1 VFSLNP
7 TGGGVFVA
15 SVVARA
21 FLLAACIAMPVSTW
35 AQEAQWIWSP
45 EHPRGQAPE
54 GDCYFR
60 RAIQLDAVEEAT
72 ITITADDAYD
82 LFINGRQIGSGRSI
96 RQMEQYDVSRLMQRG
111 TNVIAVRVANLSQG
125 PAALAAR
132 VFIKQRNKEWLSY
145 STDQSWRTHLDRVE
159 NWTTARINDSRWK
172 PAQVFGLLGETAPWD
187 RREDVTASQL
197 SENQRFRINQEFV
210 VNEILGSDSVGSL
223 INMAFNEF
231 GHIIASQEGGPLLLI
246 YDSDKDGVPDKTREY
261 CDLVQNI
268 QGILPLNGDVFVT
281 GDGPDGSGV
290 YRLTDEDHN
299 GKIDNAEKIVGF
311 KGSAGEH
318 GAHGLAFGIDG
329 NIYCVAGNHV
339 QYDGE
344 FAASSPLKHYY
355 EGDLVQPRMEDPGGH
370 AHGIKAPGGTVIR
383 FSTEGDRVELVA
395 GGLRNAFDL
404 VQHPN
409 GRMFTHDSD
418 MESDEGAVWYRPT
431 SLYEIAEAGEY
442 GWRSGWAKWPSYYF
456 DRLPPT
462 LETGRGSPTGGCV
475 YSHFTFPKRYH
486 DCLFLADWSQGQI
499 LSVKLD
505 DKGNANSE
513 VFIQGQPLNVTD
525 VTVGPDGCL
534 YFCTGGRGTKG
545 GIYQVRW
552 LGKVPKSVM
561 DLGSGI
567 ARAIKQPQMDS
578 AWGRQAVAALK
589 RELGASWST
598 QITQIARGNETPP
611 QQRVRA
617 LELMQLFGPMPST
630 LLLTEL
636 TEANSELVRAKAA
649 YLLGLQEI
657 NPIAGEKLTR
667 LLGDSEPK
675 VQLAAGEALLRAGY
689 EAAPNDLTPL
699 LASSD
704 RKIAWTAR
712 KLLERNPAEGL
723 IDLLQHENQRVR
735 LQAGL
740 ALMVVAPTPENSR
753 KVLTGI
759 SKMLSGFVS
768 DRNLADLLRLTQVA
782 LHRGGLKAADLPD
795 LTKALVSEFPVGQ
808 PALNRELFRILTYL
822 NAEEVLPAAIASL
835 QQDLPFEDRMHIA
848 LHLSLFKHQWAAAER
863 YQIVKFFEETQKVD
877 SGSSVPLYVMNLT
890 KRLCKDL
897 TLEEARIF
905 VSEGA
910 QWPNAALVSLYRFPE
925 KLSEADLAT
934 LKKLDQEIDRKG
946 YEAEQFKRLRTG
958 IVAMLSQHGDAQSQA
973 YLREI
978 WIRSPERRQA
988 VAMGLAQYPTDEN
1001 WDYLVRSLPVL
1012 ESYAVGEVMTALQ
1025 KILAATD
1032 DSQALREVILQGL
1045 RMEKEGQSPQ
1055 PALDLLAY
1063 WIGSDFS
1070 QPAHGASDS
1079 QPGDSQPGD
1088 SIPGDSIPGD
1098 SIPGDSI
1105 PGDSKMQGWQAWFAE
1120 NYPDQPPAQLP
1131 QLEQSSNWSINTL
1144 TEYFLSSDGRKGSSE
1159 AGKVAYEKAKC
1170 ADCHR
1175 YGTEGQSIGPDLTTV
1190 ASRFTRKE
1198 VLESILFPS
1207 HIISDQYRSQ
1217 QVLTTDGKV
1226 VVGLVTKNS
1235 AGEVVVK
1242 DSQLQEHTIA
1252 EENIESMEVSKIS
1265 MMPTGL
1271 IDTLSAAEIRDL
1283 MTYLGYVPEQQPQQQ
1298 SPQTADLQE
1307 AVTR

>member
-1 VFSLNP
+1 MFSSKQIAVPGLVYSLSVINP
-7 TGGGVFVA
+7 A
-15 SVVARA
+15 NLRNWALA
-21 FLLAACIAMPVSTW
+21 ALLAWLMGADYPAWS
-35 AQEAQWIWSP
+35 QEAQWIWSP
-45 EHPRGQAPE
+45 EHPRGQAPA
-54 GDCYFR
+54 GDCFFR
-60 RAIQLDAVEEAT
+60 RTMQLDAVEEAT
-72 ITITADDAYD
+72 ITITADDAYE
-82 LFINGRQIGSGRSI
+82 LYLNGRQIGSGRSI

-111 TNVIAVRVANLSQG
+111 TNVIAVRVSNVSQG

-132 VFIKQRNKEWLSY
+132 VFVKQRNQGWQSY
-145 STDQSWRTHLDRVE
+145 STDQTWRTHLDRVE
-159 NWTTARINDSRWK
+159 NWFTARLNDSRWK
-172 PAQVFGLLGETAPWD
+172 PAQQFGLLGETAPWD
-187 RREDVTASQL
+187 RREDVDASQL
-197 SENQRFRINQEFV
+197 SENQRFRIHPEFV
-210 VNEILGSDSVGSL
+210 VNEVLGSDAVGSL

-246 YDSDKDGVPDKTREY
+246 YDSDKDGVPDKTRDY

-281 GDGPDGSGV
+281 GDGPEGAGV
-290 YRLTDEDHN
+290 YRLTDDDHN
-299 GKIDNAEKIVGF
+299 GKIDQAKKIVGF
-311 KGSAGEH
+311 KGSPGEH
-318 GAHGLAFGIDG
+318 GAHGLAFGVDG
-329 NIYCVAGNHV
+329 NIYCVVGNHV
-339 QYDGE
+339 AYDGE
-344 FAASSPLKHYY
+344 YASTSPLKHYY

-370 AHGIKAPGGTVIR
+370 AHGIKAPGGVVIR
-383 FSTEGDRVELVA
+383 FSTEGDGVELVA

-404 VQHPN
+404 VPHSS
-409 GRMFTHDSD
+409 GRMFVHDSD
-418 MESDEGAVWYRPT
+418 MESDEGSVWYRPT
-431 SLYEIAEAGEY
+431 ALYEIAEAGEY
-442 GWRSGWAKWPSYYF
+442 GWRSGWASWPNYYY
-456 DRLPPT
+456 DRLPAT
-462 LETGRGSPTGGCV
+462 LETGRGSPTGGCS
-475 YSHFTFPKRYH
+475 YSHFAFPKRYH

-505 DKGNANSE
+505 EKGNANSE

-552 LGKVPKSVM
+552 LGKVPESVK
-561 DLGSGI
+561 DLGGGV
-567 ARAIKQPQMDS
+567 ARAIKQPQVDS

-589 RELGASWST
+589 RELGSSWSS
-598 QITQIARGNETPP
+598 QITQIARSSETPP

-617 LELMQLFGPMPST
+617 LELMQLFGPMPSS
-630 LLLTEL
+630 LVLTEL
-636 TEANSELVRAKAA
+636 TEAKNEQVRAKAA
-649 YLLGLQEI
+649 YLLGLQES
-657 NPIAGEKLTR
+657 NPIAQSNLVR
-667 LLGDSEPK
+667 LLSDSDAK

-689 EAAPNDLTPL
+689 EVSNQDLLPL
-699 LASSD
+699 LTSSD
-704 RKIAWTAR
+704 RKLSWTAR
-712 KLLERNPAEGL
+712 RLLERNPADDFVE
-723 IDLLQHENQRVR
+723 LLQHEDQRVR

-740 ALMVVAPTPENSR
+740 ALMVVAPTPENGQA
-753 KVLTGI
+753 VLKCI
-759 SKMLSGFVS
+759 SSMLEGFVS

-782 LHRGGLKAADLPD
+782 LHRTGLKPTDVPE
-795 LTKALVSEFPVGQ
+795 LTRSLASEYPVGQ

-822 NAEEVLPAAIASL
+822 NAEDVIAAAISSL

-848 LHLSLFKHQWAAAER
+848 LHLSLFKHQWTAAER
-863 YQIVKFFEETQKVD
+863 YQIVKFFEETQKMD

-946 YEAEQFKRLRTG
+946 FEAEQFKRLRTG
-958 IVAMLSQHGDAQSQA
+958 IVAMLSQHGDKQSQE

-988 VAMGLAQYPTDEN
+988 VALGLSQFPTDEN

-1012 ESYAVGEVMTALQ
+1012 ESYAVGEVMKALQ

-1032 DSQALREVILQGL
+1032 DSQALREVILHGL

-1055 PALDLLAY
+1055 PALDLLTY

-1070 QPAHGASDS
+1070 QAAQDSDD
-1079 QPGDSQPGD
+1079 GKAVA
-1088 SIPGDSIPGD
+1088 
-1098 SIPGDSI
+1098 
-1105 PGDSKMQGWQAWFAE
+1105 SKMKGWQDWFAE
-1120 NYPDQPPAQLP
+1120 NYPTEPPAQLP
-1131 QLEQSSNWSINTL
+1131 YVEKSSNWSINTL
-1144 TEYFLSSDGRKGSSE
+1144 SEYFLSSDGRKGNSE
-1159 AGKVAYEKAKC
+1159 AGKLAYSKAKC

-1175 YGTEGQSIGPDLTTV
+1175 FGETGQAIGPDLTTL
-1190 ASRFTRKE
+1190 AGRFTRKE

-1226 VVGLVTKNS
+1226 VVGLMTKNS

-1252 EENIESMEVSKIS
+1252 EENIETIEPSKIS

-1283 MTYLGYVPEQQPQQQ
+1283 MTFLGYVPEQETPA
-1298 SPQTADLQE
+1298 SQTAEREE
-1307 AVTR
+1307 AVNR